1 VANPIPAAGASGG
14 PPHRRVEQVA
24 GPFPQGFLD
33 AVRGASDIGQLI
45 SEFVPL
51 KPSGARLKGL
61 CPFHQ
66 EKTPSFSVDRE
77 RQLFYCFGC
86 QTGGDVFKFVTLYE
100 KVSFPEAVELVARR
114 AGVALPRAERGA
126 SAGPVDRLLR
136 LNDAAASYFR
146 AALSG
151 AAGAGARDYL
161 RRRGIADEIVARLGL
176 GYAPA
181 GWDGLRAH
189 LLSRRLSIDD
199 ALSAGLLMRRSSG
212 GEYDRFRD
220 RLIFPI
226 RDAQGRT
233 VAFGGRALGDEE
245 PKYLNSPESP
255 AYRKGEHLY
264 GLDLAKEAIR
274 REGGAIVVE
283 GYLDLAAVLEAGL
296 ANVVASLG
304 TAFTEA
310 QARLLARYAG
320 RVVFSYDGDAAGGT
334 ATARTLDLLLAR
346 GFDVRVVPLPEG
358 SDPDDTIRRDGPD
371 AYRELV
377 RSAPGYLEFLVQR
390 EARSRDLRRPEEQLA
405 GVQAVL
411 PHLARLGSPV
421 ERAHWAAQ
429 LADALRIDDEWVL
442 QELRAAVRGARDRI
456 RVRAE
461 AERPVVDAEARLV
474 TQLLHDGS
482 GGLPPLDFDDLA
494 GSRVLPLVRAIVE
507 LARQGR
513 EVGYTSVLDAL
524 EDEDDRALLT
534 SLAFREEPE
543 PGPTAADCLEA
554 LRRRRLAREGREVR
568 RTIGEM
574 QRVAGSPDE
583 VERQLRHLQQL
594 VRQRDALT

>member
-1 VANPIPAAGASGG
+1 MANPIPAAGASGG

-390 EARSRDLRRPEEQLA
+390 EARSRNLRRPEEQLA